1 MESKHLASSLIT
13 FFING
18 KLAFIKD
25 PRTLPRN
32 PPNCI
37 ILEICVCNNF
47 VLEGKLFAK
56 LEKKEK
62 LVTCLSVRELPIIFD
77 DNFKVTS
84 VKTFAANFNLLS
96 S

>member
-37 ILEICVCNNF
+37 ILEICVCDNF

-56 LEKKEK
+56 SWEK